1 MLSFGVALWFREGCG
16 IECFSM
22 HQVFTLIIMALVVG
36 ALGFRHRRSIRQ
48 SCSQYAS
55 LFYNDIYEVPLP
67 AGHRFPME
75 KYRKVRTT
83 LQSEFIAGVSFIES
97 PLATVDELAT
107 THCRNYIQR
116 FLTGEGMTAAE
127 VRAVG
132 FPWSVPGTKRALSSV
147 GGTVAA
153 MRAVLNGESRASGH
167 IAGGT
172 HHAFFDYGE
181 GFCVFSDIAVAA
193 NLALVEYSARVRKIV
208 IIDLD
213 VHQGNGNAKLFEK
226 QPAVFTFS
234 MHCAANL
241 FSKKEVS
248 DVDVE
253 IEAGTG
259 DAEYLKILNGW
270 LPFLFDVVKPD
281 LVFFQAGVDP
291 FAGDRL
297 GRLALTRDGLRE
309 RNSLVYEYVKSRN
322 VPLVVTMGG
331 GYPKSEHPAEWLEV
345 IECHSDC
352 YRQMIKVFA

>member
-1 MLSFGVALWFREGCG
+1 MHLVTLTVML
-16 IECFSM
+16 
-22 HQVFTLIIMALVVG
+22 VG
-36 ALGFRHRRSIRQ
+36 ALGLRHNRRFLRQ
-48 SCSQYAS
+48 SCSQYVTS
-55 LFYNDIYEVPLP
+55 LFYNDVYEVPLP

-75 KYRKVRTT
+75 KYRKVRTK
-83 LQSEFIAGVSFIES
+83 LQSEFDSGAGVTFIES

-153 MRAVLNGESRASGH
+153 MRTVLSGESQASGH
-167 IAGGT
+167 LAGGT

-193 NLALVEYSARVRKIV
+193 NLALMEHSELVRQVV

-234 MHCAANL
+234 MHCAANI
-241 FSKKEVS
+241 FSKKQVS

-253 IEAGTG
+253 IEPGAG
-259 DAEYLKILNGW
+259 DEEYLRILRGW

-281 LVFFQAGVDP
+281 LVFFQAGVDT

-297 GRLALTRDGLRE
+297 GRLALTREGLRE

-331 GYPKSEHPAEWLEV
+331 GYPRSEHPKEWLEV

-352 YRQMIKVFA
+352 YRQMIEDFA